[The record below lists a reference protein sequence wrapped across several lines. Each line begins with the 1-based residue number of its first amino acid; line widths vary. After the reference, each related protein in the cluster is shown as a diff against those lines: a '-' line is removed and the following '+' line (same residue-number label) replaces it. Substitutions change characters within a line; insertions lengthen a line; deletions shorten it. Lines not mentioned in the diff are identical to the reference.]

1 MQSSLGRWRAGR
13 GGGGDLPKVLKTEEA
28 RLSQLGSPDPLPR
41 IWPAALTFI
50 LNLGD
55 YRAGGLI
62 ALSLSAS
69 CSTLAL
75 PYAGCVTLGK

>member
-1 MQSSLGRWRAGR
+1 MPSSLDRWRAGS
-13 GGGGDLPKVLKTEEA
+13 GGGGDLPKVLKTEET

-55 YRAGGLI
+55 YRAGLI

-75 PYAGCVTLGK
+75 PFAGCVTLGK